1 MDQFIAKHADAIEGT
16 LSCFDRLIFRGY
28 LPFFSGYAIAAFLE
42 SKQGAPGPQ
51 RDAGPGRGR
60 GIDVLRVDFGGKP
73 HPGPSTRQRVL
84 FVARDPGRHYNRGML
99 AERPLPKDLDDRIGA
114 LVRTW
119 RADPDLAAIYLFGSR
134 AGGQG
139 GPRSD
144 VDLAVV
150 LREELDADAR
160 WRKRLALLSE
170 ASKRLGTEALDLI
183 VLEDAP
189 TPLGH
194 RVLKHGRLLSDT
206 QPRRRATVAE
216 RILRQYLDEA
226 YLRRV
231 LDAGLADRLRE
242 RRFAR

>member
-1 MDQFIAKHADAIEGT
+1 
-16 LSCFDRLIFRGY
+16 
-28 LPFFSGYAIAAFLE
+28 
-42 SKQGAPGPQ
+42 
-51 RDAGPGRGR
+51 
-60 GIDVLRVDFGGKP
+60 
-73 HPGPSTRQRVL
+73 
-84 FVARDPGRHYNRGML
+84 ML
-99 AERPLPKDLDDRIGA
+99 AGRPLPEDLDDRIGA

-119 RADPDLAAIYLFGSR
+119 SADPDLAAIYLFGSR
-134 AGGQG
+134 AGRQA

-150 LREELDADAR
+150 LSEELDADAR
-160 WRKRLALLSE
+160 WRKRLALLSD
-170 ASKRLGTEALDLI
+170 AYQRLGTEAVDLV

-194 RVLKHGRLLSDT
+194 RVLKRGRLLSDT